1 VSVREPFIRIQG
13 VSKHFGEVTAVDD
26 LSLDVYQGEL
36 FAILGGSGSGKTTL
50 LRLLAGFEQPSA
62 GRIVIDDVDM
72 TDLPA
77 FERPLNMMFQSY
89 AVFPHMTVEGNIAY
103 GLKKESM
110 DKAEIASR
118 VDEMLALVRL
128 SDFRHRKPH
137 QLSGGQLQRVALAR
151 ALIKRPKALLL
162 DEPLAALDKRLREH
176 TQFELMNLQD
186 ELGVTCILV
195 THDQEEAMSL
205 ASRIGVMDGG
215 QIVQTGTPTEMYEY
229 PESRFVAEF
238 FGTTNIFEG
247 VVRDIGEATIRV
259 HTDACGTLDLAF
271 DLAFDMDAEP
281 GITVGSRVW
290 IAVRPEKISMSE
302 RAPVGGPS
310 LRGQILRLGYYG
322 NYSTYRVK
330 LDTGEVLQVSE
341 QNRARRQARA
351 HDRQGHVYL
360 SWDAKSAI
368 LLRR

>member
-1 VSVREPFIRIQG
+1 MSVREPFIRIQG

-271 DLAFDMDAEP
+271 DLAFDMDA
-281 GITVGSRVW
+281 
-290 IAVRPEKISMSE
+290 
-302 RAPVGGPS
+302 
-310 LRGQILRLGYYG
+310 
-322 NYSTYRVK
+322 
-330 LDTGEVLQVSE
+330 
-341 QNRARRQARA
+341 
-351 HDRQGHVYL
+351 
-360 SWDAKSAI
+360 WDAKSAI